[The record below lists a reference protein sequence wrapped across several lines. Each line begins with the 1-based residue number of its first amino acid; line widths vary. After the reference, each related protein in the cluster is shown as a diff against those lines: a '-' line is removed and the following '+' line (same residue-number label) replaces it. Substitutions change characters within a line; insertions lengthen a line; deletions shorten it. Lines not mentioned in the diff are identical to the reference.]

1 MFTGFARL
9 SMLAAEAVPTSPGAK
24 AGPRT
29 LFQQFINGP
38 IPFILII
45 CVFMY
50 FFIFAPQRKK
60 EKRRRQMLDAV
71 EKGAK
76 VVSIGGIHGTILQVG
91 SDEVVLDLG
100 NDQKVTL
107 SRGAIAR
114 VVTDE
119 GQENR

>member
-1 MFTGFARL
+1 
-9 SMLAAEAVPTSPGAK
+9 MLAADAAAPSSPAAK
-24 AGPRT
+24 VVQPELT
-29 LFQQFINGP
+29 PWQTFVSGP

-60 EKRRRQMLDAV
+60 EKNRRQMLDAI

-76 VVSIGGIHGTILQVG
+76 VVSIGGIHGTILEIKPDKV
-91 SDEVVLDLG
+91 ELDLG
-100 NDQKVTL
+100 NGQKMTL

-114 VVTDE
+114 VVTGE
-119 GQENR
+119 ETTE